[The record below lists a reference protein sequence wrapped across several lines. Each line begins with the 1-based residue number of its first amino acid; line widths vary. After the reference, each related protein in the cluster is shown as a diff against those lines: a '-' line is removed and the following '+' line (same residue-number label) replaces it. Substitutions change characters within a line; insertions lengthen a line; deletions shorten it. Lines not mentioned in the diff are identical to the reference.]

1 MLISP
6 KKLLFTA
13 QKNGYAVGAFNACNL
28 EIAQAIIWAAEAKK
42 AAVTLQVTETSLE
55 YAGFNPL
62 VSMLKTLIEETE
74 ILIDLHLDHGKNFDT
89 IARCIESGFT
99 SVQIDGS
106 KLSFDENVELTKKV
120 VKFAHK
126 KGVFVQGELDKTP
139 GSHCVSTSLDDIAKF
154 GFTDPIQA
162 KDFVDKTGVDSFAVS
177 IGNAHGFGDTK
188 LNFEVLKQVRNV
200 LNIPLVMHGGSGIP
214 KDLIR
219 QAIKLG
225 ISAINIDSEIGAVFT
240 DAIKKYFK
248 KPVENPDPRKYLEL
262 ARDAAQRVVEEK
274 IKWFR
279 ME

>member
-1 MLISP
+1 MLSSP
-6 KKLLFTA
+6 KKLLLNA
-13 QKNGYAVGAFNACNL
+13 KKNGYAVGAFNTCNL

-42 AAVTLQVTETSLE
+42 VAITLQVTETSLE
-55 YAGFNPL
+55 YAGFGPL
-62 VSMLKTLIEETE
+62 VSMLKALIEETE
-74 ILIDLHLDHGKNFDT
+74 IPVDLHLDHGKNFDV

-99 SVQIDGS
+99 SVQVDGS
-106 KLSFDENVELTKKV
+106 KLSFKENIELTKKV
-120 VKFAHK
+120 VKLAHK

-139 GSHCVSTSLDDIAKF
+139 GSHCGSTSLDDIAKF

-188 LNFEVLKQVRNV
+188 LNFDILKQVRNV

-214 KDLIR
+214 KDLIQ

-225 ISAINIDSEIGAVFT
+225 ISAINIDSEIGAAFT
-240 DAIKKYFK
+240 NAMKEYFE
-248 KPVENPDPRKYLEL
+248 KPIENPDPRKYLEL
-262 ARDAAQRVVEEK
+262 ARDAAQRKVEEK
-274 IKWFR
+274 IGWFL